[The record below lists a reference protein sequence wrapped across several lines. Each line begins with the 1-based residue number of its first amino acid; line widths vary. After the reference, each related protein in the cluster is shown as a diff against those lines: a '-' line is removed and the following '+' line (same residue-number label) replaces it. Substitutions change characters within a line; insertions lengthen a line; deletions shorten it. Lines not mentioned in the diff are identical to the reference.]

1 MKKLCL
7 VYGGDSLERDISIL
21 TSLKIQ
27 KELDKFAYD
36 YLMVYLD
43 QEGNFYT
50 GEALLDKNNYAYK
63 KNFKKGC
70 FLRKNNKNY
79 FKTNLK
85 KEEFDLVL
93 LLMHGYGS
101 EDGTVG
107 GFFDTLKIPCI
118 YPGLIQSALLQDKAN
133 FKRVMSSLNIK
144 QTNYEIL
151 TYYDFQLCLNQKK
164 KITKLLFPLIVKPS
178 HLGSSIG
185 IRKVNSETELINAL
199 YEAYQYDEVAI
210 IEETILNLKEVN
222 VAVVRKDNELFASNV
237 ERVNDKDKVLSFMDK
252 YDNYSLSES
261 HIIPADI
268 EKNLIKKVISTS
280 KKVYSKLLLNSVVR
294 FDYLLDEK
302 TKELYLNEINAIP
315 GSLSYYL
322 FSSLGIDTC
331 DLIDILIKDYE
342 NLQIEK
348 NRKIKVFGENFLS
361 ILKEK

>member
-1 MKKLCL
+1 
-7 VYGGDSLERDISIL
+7 
-21 TSLKIQ
+21 
-27 KELDKFAYD
+27 
-36 YLMVYLD
+36 
-43 QEGNFYT
+43 
-50 GEALLDKNNYAYK
+50 
-63 KNFKKGC
+63 
-70 FLRKNNKNY
+70 
-79 FKTNLK
+79 
-85 KEEFDLVL
+85 
-93 LLMHGYGS
+93 
-101 EDGTVG
+101 
-107 GFFDTLKIPCI
+107 
-118 YPGLIQSALLQDKAN
+118 
-133 FKRVMSSLNIK
+133 
-144 QTNYEIL
+144 
-151 TYYDFQLCLNQKK
+151 
-164 KITKLLFPLIVKPS
+164 
-178 HLGSSIG
+178 
-185 IRKVNSETELINAL
+185 
-199 YEAYQYDEVAI
+199 
-210 IEETILNLKEVN
+210 
-222 VAVVRKDNELFASNV
+222 
-237 ERVNDKDKVLSFMDK
+237 MDK

>member
-1 MKKLCL
+1 M
-7 VYGGDSLERDISIL
+7 
-21 TSLKIQ
+21 
-27 KELDKFAYD
+27 
-36 YLMVYLD
+36 YLWK
-43 QEGNFYT
+43 
-50 GEALLDKNNYAYK
+50 A
-63 KNFKKGC
+63 
-70 FLRKNNKNY
+70 
-79 FKTNLK
+79 LK
-85 KEEFDLVL
+85 KWLW
-93 LLMHGYGS
+93 
-101 EDGTVG
+101 
-107 GFFDTLKIPCI
+107 
-118 YPGLIQSALLQDKAN
+118 
-133 FKRVMSSLNIK
+133 
-144 QTNYEIL
+144 
-151 TYYDFQLCLNQKK
+151 
-164 KITKLLFPLIVKPS
+164 
-178 HLGSSIG
+178 
-185 IRKVNSETELINAL
+185 
-199 YEAYQYDEVAI
+199 
-210 IEETILNLKEVN
+210 EETILNLKEVN
-222 VAVVRKDNELFASNV
+222 VAIVRKDNELFASNV